1 VPLDLAARL
10 GFGKWVTF
18 LLLPLGFLKLL
29 VQFEG
34 FPTEGPIVEALG
46 IDRAQ
51 RDSGSPVV
59 SCVSRGRESVVQVK
73 SDLQVLSLI

>member
-34 FPTEGPIVEALG
+34 FPTEGPIDEALG
-46 IDRAQ
+46 IDSAPKRLGLVGGFVRISWTRVGGA
-51 RDSGSPVV
+51 S
-59 SCVSRGRESVVQVK
+59 
-73 SDLQVLSLI
+73 

>member
-1 VPLDLAARL
+1 M
-10 GFGKWVTF
+10 GFGKRVTF

-46 IDRAQ
+46 IDLAPKRLRLAGGFV
-51 RDSGSPVV
+51 RVSWVTVSG
-59 SCVSRGRESVVQVK
+59 
-73 SDLQVLSLI
+73 